1 MPGGARSMKGGQQM
15 IYKSIIFK
23 ADPFS
28 YDLEFDDRITLV
40 GETAVQVKQF
50 FTKCWKI

>member
-1 MPGGARSMKGGQQM
+1 MPGGARSMKGGRQM

-40 GETAVQVKQF
+40 ETAVQVKQF